1 MPGVVDGSPVL
12 SSFATPQDF
21 TTPTTSERYS
31 GYLLGHF
38 RPWLMQLGQENTPGN
53 IPRETTEELFQE
65 LGSLGLQSGEVIRH
79 KGSLSVAQLLY
90 TYRDAQNHVIKKE
103 TR

>member
-1 MPGVVDGSPVL
+1 MF
-12 SSFATPQDF
+12 SSFATPQKF
-21 TTPTTSERYS
+21 TTPRTSERYS

-38 RPWLMQLGQENTPGN
+38 RPWLMQLARK
-53 IPRETTEELFQE
+53 IPRETAEELFQE
-65 LGSLGLQSGEVIRH
+65 LGSLGLKSGEAIRH
-79 KGSLSVAQLLY
+79 KGSLSVAQLPY